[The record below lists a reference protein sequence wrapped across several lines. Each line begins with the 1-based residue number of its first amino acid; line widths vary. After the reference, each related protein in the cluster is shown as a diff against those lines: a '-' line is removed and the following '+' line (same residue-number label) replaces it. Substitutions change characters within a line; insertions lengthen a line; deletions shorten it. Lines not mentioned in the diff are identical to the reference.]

1 MKPLN
6 ERLYIYIIGMWYES
20 RCKDKNEIKRI
31 IDEEIKSNPGM
42 PFKKLGLHTLRRCKS
57 EL

>member
-1 MKPLN
+1 MKSLN
-6 ERLYIYIIGMWYES
+6 EQLYIYIIGMWYES

-31 IDEEIKSNPGM
+31 IDEEIKANPNM
-42 PFKKLGLHTLRRCKS
+42 NFKKLRLHTLRRCKS